1 MGKWMVNLCM
11 NNSDTLLMTE
21 NSNMKKLWFS
31 VTARSVE
38 LLNGNKGI
46 DTEECISVIS
56 KITEK
61 EEMEFFFDGGKNAE
75 MVTGKL
81 WNSLKH
87 QTILQAWLPNVNH
100 PEFICRVL
108 NKIFQKENSPTHW
121 HNTETEDVLST
132 QILKSGFSQMV
143 KQTSVIYPHK
153 IQRSKSQ
160 KDCSESQYSELADA
174 AGGRNCAARQM
185 MYRTSSHR
193 L

>member
-61 EEMEFFFDGGKNAE
+61 EEMEFFFDGGK
-75 MVTGKL
+75 MQK
-81 WNSLKH
+81 WSLESCE
-87 QTILQAWLPNVNH
+87 IL
-100 PEFICRVL
+100 
-108 NKIFQKENSPTHW
+108 
-121 HNTETEDVLST
+121 
-132 QILKSGFSQMV
+132 
-143 KQTSVIYPHK
+143 
-153 IQRSKSQ
+153 
-160 KDCSESQYSELADA
+160 
-174 AGGRNCAARQM
+174 
-185 MYRTSSHR
+185 
-193 L
+193 